1 MISRDLQLWLCQTPT
16 DMRRSY
22 DGLGA
27 SVRQYFGRDPNC
39 GDGFIFINRR
49 RTQMKCLY
57 FDRGGYCIWSKRLEQ
72 GRYARLG
79 SIEAGPMT
87 LSTTEF
93 AALIEGFDLV
103 IQRRR
108 KRAA

>member
-1 MISRDLQLWLCQTPT
+1 MISSDLRLWLCRAPT
-16 DMRRSY
+16 DMRNSY

-27 SVRQYFGRDPNC
+27 AVRQYFDRAPNC

-72 GRYARLG
+72 GHYARLG
-79 SIEAGPMT
+79 SLDAGPLV

-93 AALIEGFDLV
+93 AALVEGFDLEIV
-103 IQRRR
+103 RRR